1 MIEINNINLITGIL
15 IFILNLI
22 PLLTKKI
29 KYYGI
34 TLPLSVL
41 IIIIRIMFVK

>member
-1 MIEINNINLITGIL
+1 MIDSLNLITGIL
-15 IFILNLI
+15 IAGLNLV
-22 PLLTKKI
+22 PLLLKKT

-41 IIIIRIMFVK
+41 IAAIRVLFL